1 MNPEISKGE
10 TVIVWFPDSECLS
23 EENTS
28 LLRRLREA
36 GFRVFVASFPD
47 LTTPCLFI
55 RDSMYSGEKAKRCIT
70 GLTEKV
76 I

>member
-1 MNPEISKGE
+1 MNTEISKGE
-10 TVIVWFPDSECLS
+10 TVIVWVSDSECFS

-47 LTTPCLFI
+47 LTMPCLFI
-55 RDSMYSGEKAKRCIT
+55 RDLMYSGEKAKRRIM
-70 GLTEKV
+70 GLTEKG